1 MKSTRPLAGSL
12 AKTGSDIE
20 RLLLAA
26 GTEDRPDEETVRRAA
41 AVLGIAPR
49 AALIAAVTG
58 TVAAAL
64 RANRWTTAATWVS
77 VGAIGLAGVAGFALV
92 KGAAHRANSAP
103 RTAMVMS
110 AAAAR
115 AVADA
120 IPTAPALPLQTG
132 DGPTTP
138 APPLE
143 TRALVSAPVP
153 APVSAT
159 TNGTATEAHGLREQA
174 GLLDRA
180 RALLAAGDARGALAR
195 LGEFDRRFAG
205 GPLREE
211 ALLLRI
217 EALDRAGDRGPAGA
231 LARRF
236 LKAYPGSVQAD
247 RVASIAR
254 QMQEDPTP

>member
-1 MKSTRPLAGSL
+1 MKSTGPLAGPL
-12 AKTGSDIE
+12 AKNGSDIE

-26 GTEDRPDEETVRRAA
+26 GTEDRPDEESVRRAA
-41 AVLGIAPR
+41 VVLGIAPR
-49 AALIAAVTG
+49 AALLAAVTG

-64 RANRWTTAATWVS
+64 RANRWTAAATWVS
-77 VGAIGLAGVAGFALV
+77 VGAIGLASVAGFALV
-92 KGAAHRANSAP
+92 RGAGRPAP
-103 RTAMVMS
+103 RMAMGMS

-120 IPTAPALPLQTG
+120 VPTTPALPVQTAE
-132 DGPTTP
+132 GPTTP
-138 APPLE
+138 APPRE
-143 TRALVSAPVP
+143 THALASAP
-153 APVSAT
+153 APGSAT
-159 TNGTATEAHGLREQA
+159 ANGTATGAHGLREQA
-174 GLLDRA
+174 ALLDQA

-217 EALDRAGDRGPAGA
+217 EALDRAGDRGGAGT
-231 LARRF
+231 LAQRF
-236 LKAYPGSVQAD
+236 LRTYPGSVQAG

>member
-26 GTEDRPDEETVRRAA
+26 GAEDRPDEETVRKAA
-41 AVLGIAPR
+41 VVLGIAPR

-64 RANRWTTAATWVS
+64 RANRWTAAATWVS
-77 VGAIGLAGVAGFALV
+77 VGAIGLAGVAGFALI
-92 KGAAHRANSAP
+92 KGTARPAP
-103 RTAMVMS
+103 RMAMVMS

-115 AVADA
+115 AVAADTV
-120 IPTAPALPLQTG
+120 PVAPALPVQAG
-132 DGPTTP
+132 EGPTTP
-138 APPLE
+138 APSIE
-143 TRALVSAPVP
+143 THAAAYAP
-153 APVSAT
+153 A
-159 TNGTATEAHGLREQA
+159 NGTATEAHGLREQA

-180 RALLAAGDARGALAR
+180 RSLLAAGDARGALAR

-217 EALDRAGDRGPAGA
+217 EALDRAGERGAAGA